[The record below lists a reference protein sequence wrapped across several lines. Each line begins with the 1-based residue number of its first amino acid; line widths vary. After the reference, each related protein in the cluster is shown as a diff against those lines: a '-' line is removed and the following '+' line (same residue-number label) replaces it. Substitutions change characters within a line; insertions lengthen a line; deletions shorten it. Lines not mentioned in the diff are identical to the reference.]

1 MTLLSPLYEELR
13 KTGIGELGA
22 WLERIELITTP
33 SGVVVKLRF
42 WFINGDFVDA
52 YAAQSGRF
60 AFHFEG
66 RSTGSGIYRH
76 DNAPHGSVS
85 TCPTYPRH
93 CHSGADS
100 NIVPSNLPDDLPAA
114 FRAYCNLLLD
124 FLRDTNTVS

>member
-1 MTLLSPLYEELR
+1 MTVLSPLYEELK
-13 KTGIGELGA
+13 KTGISELGA
-22 WLERIELITTP
+22 WLDQVQFITTP

-42 WFINGDFVDA
+42 WLINGDFVDA

-66 RSTGSGIYRH
+66 RSTERGIYRH
-76 DNAPHGSVS
+76 DNAPHGSAS

-100 NIVPSNLPDDLPAA
+100 NIVPSNLPDDLTAA
-114 FRAYCNLLLD
+114 FRAYCELLLD
-124 FLRDTNTVS
+124 FLRETNPV